1 MKKLLYVGMCLWAL
15 LFLFSCDKED
25 VNGYTPLP
33 KIHLGETFRYQCGEE
48 NYTRLEYDTLG
59 QAAVLNFYKDEVTSL
74 DCVDYDENSCTFSFH
89 KGKTGLY
96 RISWDYT
103 SENLLRIYYGQ
114 NGMWYR
120 MNTTG
125 THEYVLEANDGM
137 AVKMVVYR
145 ASQDSIHCTVNR
157 FCIEEYKEEE

>member
-25 VNGYTPLP
+25 VDGYTPLP

-74 DCVDYDENSCTFSFH
+74 DCVDYDENSCTFPFI
-89 KGKTGLY
+89 KGKPDFTVSAGIIHQ
-96 RISWDYT
+96 RI
-103 SENLLRIYYGQ
+103 
-114 NGMWYR
+114 
-120 MNTTG
+120 
-125 THEYVLEANDGM
+125 
-137 AVKMVVYR
+137 
-145 ASQDSIHCTVNR
+145 
-157 FCIEEYKEEE
+157 FCGYITDKTECGIG

>member
-1 MKKLLYVGMCLWAL
+1 
-15 LFLFSCDKED
+15 
-25 VNGYTPLP
+25 
-33 KIHLGETFRYQCGEE
+33 
-48 NYTRLEYDTLG
+48 
-59 QAAVLNFYKDEVTSL
+59 
-74 DCVDYDENSCTFSFH
+74 
-89 KGKTGLY
+89 
-96 RISWDYT
+96 
-103 SENLLRIYYGQ
+103 
-114 NGMWYR
+114 MWYR